1 MSRITA
7 AVVALLAVLGIAA
20 TAAPPGSTRRA
31 GDLRPLL
38 LRTSVA
44 STVSKAHLP
53 LLVDLYWL
61 RVLIG
66 IGEAETSERNVRL
79 AEYGEF
85 LTDLDPRF
93 FHAYYFVSLVV
104 PYATG
109 PDEYRHGDL
118 ALKLVRKG
126 IKQFPDDMRLR
137 MLLAFL
143 LTYIE
148 HDLRAAVKEF
158 VEMSKHPDAPPIA
171 IASASALMADEG
183 RMDEAIQ
190 LVTTA
195 LQHTPTMKVLDDR
208 RRQLVIEQMLR
219 RLDAAIDRIEA
230 RTGHRP
236 QTLDEVI
243 AQGEWPADQRKD
255 PEGGDL
261 ELKDGRAHSTWMVGR
276 LKGIPEW

>member
-20 TAAPPGSTRRA
+20 TAAPPGKARA

-38 LRTSVA
+38 LRTTVA

-66 IGEAETSERNVRL
+66 IGEAESSERNERL

-104 PYATG
+104 PYAVG
-109 PDEYRHGDL
+109 PDKYEHGDL

-126 IKQFPDDMRLR
+126 LKQFPNDMRLR
-137 MLLAFL
+137 MELAFL

-148 HDLRAAVKEF
+148 HDLRGAVAQF

-171 IASASALMADEG
+171 IASATALMADEG

-190 LVTTA
+190 LVTRA
-195 LQHTPTMKVLDDR
+195 LENNPSIKLLDDR
-208 RRQLVIEQMLR
+208 RKQLIIEQVLR
-219 RLDAAIDRIEA
+219 RMDQALDAAEA
-230 RTGHRP
+230 RTGRRP
-236 QTLDEVI
+236 TSLDELI
-243 AQGEWPADQRKD
+243 AVGGWPADERHD

-261 ELKDGRAHSTWMVGR
+261 EIKDGRAHSTWLVGR